1 MYQRIG
7 RKNTCKKSFHI
18 CADCTMYIV
27 YTTHSLSHSLSQC
40 LDRFIKLHLWPFYL
54 IYSGSFFTSA
64 LVFWY
69 FYSNRFSICPAENLL
84 LSFYCWLPG
93 ILMSNRFEYTLSFH
107 FIAYLT
113 FGICFP
119 METSKKREERKE
131 WKIKK
136 KIGNLFE
143 LH

>member
-1 MYQRIG
+1 MYVCIRELG
-7 RKNTCKKSFHI
+7 EKTHAKSHF
-18 CADCTMYIV
+18 TYVQIV
-27 YTTHSLSHSLSQC
+27 HCIYYSLTQSMPTRHC
-40 LDRFIKLHLWPFYL
+40 LDKFIKLHLWPFYL
-54 IYSGSFFTSA
+54 IYSGCFFTSA

-119 METSKKREERKE
+119 METSKKKKREKNEK
-131 WKIKK
+131 
-136 KIGNLFE
+136 
-143 LH
+143 